1 MKSKEIVFIAVFRI
15 VEKEARKIYI
25 VMEYCEGGDMA
36 QLIKKCKKDKDYMA
50 EDIIW
55 KILTQLL

>member
-1 MKSKEIVFIAVFRI
+1 LIAVFRI

>member
-1 MKSKEIVFIAVFRI
+1 VFDDLFRI

-36 QLIKKCKKDKDYMA
+36 QLIKKCKKDKDW
-50 EDIIW
+50 DN
-55 KILTQLL
+55 KRG